1 MVANSK
7 PVKAVFFDLGYTL
20 IYFSGDFLKE
30 TFTSYLILADQLIQ
44 AGCELDRQNFAAE
57 FEKRIHQYF
66 AQRSQDY
73 LERPVIDILRAILT
87 DLGENRYSD
96 AVYLKCMEAMYR
108 FTERLW
114 LIEEDTY
121 DLLNWLVEHDYRLG
135 LISNASSAWDVNN
148 LIDNHHLRPYFS
160 TILISASEGIRKPD
174 PAIFRRAAERLQ
186 IDLANTVMVGDTLD
200 ADILGAHCAGI
211 RGIWISRRKEVERA
225 LIAHYENMR
234 PDAEIHSL
242 RELPAVLT
250 HWNQE

>member
-1 MVANSK
+1 MAANSK

-30 TFTSYLILADQLIQ
+30 TFTSYLILADELIQ

-73 LERPVIDILRAILT
+73 LERPIIDILRAILT
-87 DLGENRYSD
+87 DAGENRYSD

-114 LIEEDTY
+114 LIEEDTH

-174 PAIFRRAAERLQ
+174 PAIFRRAAERMHGGRHPGCRHSGRSLRRHSRH
-186 IDLANTVMVGDTLD
+186 LD
-200 ADILGAHCAGI
+200 FAAQRSGTRSD
-211 RGIWISRRKEVERA
+211 R
-225 LIAHYENMR
+225 
-234 PDAEIHSL
+234 SL
-242 RELPAVLT
+242 REYASRRR
-250 HWNQE
+250 NSFFA